1 MKSVNS
7 LHQAMKIV
15 LRRVDDL
22 RLRQEEILHTVQSMK
37 HTVTEEINHEN
48 TKIGQNQ
55 SKNASQQ
62 VKGTFWVRD
71 VLFEFH
77 L

>member
-1 MKSVNS
+1 MKV
-7 LHQAMKIV
+7 V
-15 LRRVDDL
+15 LQRVDDL

-37 HTVTEEINHEN
+37 HTVTEEINDEN